1 MAREK
6 RKPPAKKKGFFS
18 RLKDRSSKL
27 QAEKKAARKD
37 FEAKRKKKAEFF
49 RSRSGDTKA
58 DPVQVASGRKYTIKS
73 GDTLSQIAR
82 NYGVSLKALKENNN
96 IKNANEIKAGQKI
109 AVPGQLK
116 AKATNVYEG
125 TDLSKITKNPT
136 QAQVEA
142 QKAKNVKI
150 DAKVKEEN
158 LKRVGTNADGT
169 RRKRAGGTVRKMSA
183 GGMTSR
189 GMGAASRGGN
199 FRIR

>member
-6 RKPPAKKKGFFS
+6 RKPPSKKKGFFS

-27 QAEKKAARKD
+27 QAERKAARKD
-37 FEAKRKKKAEFF
+37 FETKRKKKAEFF

-158 LKRVGTNADGT
+158 LKRVGKNADGT
-169 RRKRAGGTVRKMSA
+169 RRKRVGGTVKKMSA
-183 GGMTSR
+183 GGMTAR

>member
-6 RKPPAKKKGFFS
+6 RKPPSKKKGFFS

-27 QAEKKAARKD
+27 QAERKAARKD

-158 LKRVGTNADGT
+158 LKRVGKNADGT
-169 RRKRAGGTVRKMSA
+169 RRKRVGGTVKKMSA
-183 GGMTSR
+183 GGMTAR

>member
-6 RKPPAKKKGFFS
+6 RKPPTKKKGFFS

-158 LKRVGTNADGT
+158 LKRVGKNADGT
-169 RRKRAGGTVRKMSA
+169 RRKRVGGTVKKMSA
-183 GGMTSR
+183 GGMTAR

>member
-6 RKPPAKKKGFFS
+6 RKPPTKKKGFFS

-27 QAEKKAARKD
+27 QAERKAARKD

-142 QKAKNVKI
+142 QKAKIVKI

-158 LKRVGTNADGT
+158 LKRVGKNADGT
-169 RRKRAGGTVRKMSA
+169 RRKRVGGTVKKMSA
-183 GGMTSR
+183 GGMTAR

>member
-142 QKAKNVKI
+142 QKAKNV
-150 DAKVKEEN
+150 N
-158 LKRVGTNADGT
+158 LKRVGKNADGT

>member
-6 RKPPAKKKGFFS
+6 RKPPKEKKGFFS
-18 RLKDRSSKL
+18 RLRDRSSKL

-49 RSRSGDTKA
+49 RSRSGTSKA
-58 DPVQVASGRKYTIKS
+58 DPVQGLSGRKYTIKS

-109 AVPGQLK
+109 AVPGQTK

-125 TDLSKITKNPT
+125 TNMKEITKNPT
-136 QAQVEA
+136 QAQVKA

-158 LKRVGTNADGT
+158 LKRNQINADGT
-169 RRKRAGGTVRKMSA
+169 PRKRAGGTVRKMSS
-183 GGMTSR
+183 GGMTAR
-189 GMGAASRGGN
+189 GMGAATRGGN

>member
-6 RKPPAKKKGFFS
+6 RKPPTKKTGFFA
-18 RLKDRSSKL
+18 RMKDQQNKR
-27 QAEKKAARKD
+27 KKARSD
-37 FEAKRKKKAEFF
+37 FETKRKKKAEFF
-49 RSRSGDTKA
+49 RSRSGGTKA

-82 NYGVSLKALKENNN
+82 NYGVSLKALKENNK

-109 AVPGQLK
+109 AVPGQVK

-136 QAQVEA
+136 QAEVKA
-142 QKAKNVKI
+142 QKAKNVVT

-158 LKRVGTNADGT
+158 LKRKDINADGT
-169 RRKRAGGTVRKMSA
+169 PRKKAGGAVKKMSA

-189 GMGAASRGGN
+189 GMGAASRGGK
-199 FRIR
+199 FSIR